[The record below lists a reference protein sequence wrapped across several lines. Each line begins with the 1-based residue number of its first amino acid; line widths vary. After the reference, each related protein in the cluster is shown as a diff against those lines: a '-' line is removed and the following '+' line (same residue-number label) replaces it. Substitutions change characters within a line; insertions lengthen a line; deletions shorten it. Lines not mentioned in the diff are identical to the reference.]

1 MAKKNLYELIGK
13 TEKGKTPLGYSLG
26 QSYNGVLESLY
37 SPKIVYNDIE
47 VAGQSQGIATR
58 QYSTLGTIGLGGYDD
73 GSGFIVYGDETISY
87 QALCTLKEYMSFIVD
102 YTGEDGMTKC
112 AFVSVPNRPMPN
124 SHASKG
130 YSLLNQTQI
139 TFPPYELNE
148 DTILSIQQ
156 GIGQDRNTCII
167 GAGIS
172 FHDFA
177 LKFMKRYFGDIQWK
191 PEWIEI
197 LACKGHLYVE
207 VVIPQNTSKAKVL
220 HTKVTIK
227 HQTNDSHAP
236 FEVWLPIP
244 LLLLNDYKQLGTV
257 IVNIEGKGEQ
267 KIGEGD
273 ARFPLASR
281 QYNHKNASISGFTPS
296 FLKAYI
302 KDDNITKYIGTT
314 LKYQDQKLQA
324 RVRLYIGQ
332 AGKQE
337 LKKLIG
343 AEIPQSCSKELFKGQ
358 AEPNSYINTVTAGS
372 GIRSNATGEISY
384 KPGQV
389 NWEELG
395 KKAPQMLAY
404 REAWESLCSKGNVN
418 VRMVLAIHV
427 YETGW
432 GRSDAWKLHKNPG
445 GLLYS
450 RLDGNYSP
458 SKVEYEVWRKRDKFG
473 GIQAKIINKGTDH
486 GRLYEFR
493 THADGIAAKIYLLLN
508 SENYG
513 INLGRYNTVGDFFT
527 GLQKGVPH
535 QRNNYKPDSYCPTV
549 TYTKGVT
556 NCYNSI
562 PQ

>member
-1 MAKKNLYELIGK
+1 MAKKSLYELIGN

-26 QSYNGVLESLY
+26 QSYNGVLQSLY
-37 SPKIVYNDIE
+37 STKIVYNDIG

-58 QYSTLGTIGLGGYDD
+58 QYSTLGTIGLGGSDD
-73 GSGFIVYGDETISY
+73 GSGFIVYGDNTISY
-87 QALCTLKEYMSFIVD
+87 QAVCTLKEYMSFIVD
-102 YTGEDGMTKC
+102 YTGDDGKTKC

-130 YSLLNQTQI
+130 YGLLNQTQI

-148 DTILSIQQ
+148 NTILSIQQ
-156 GIGQDRNTCII
+156 GIGQERNTCVI

-191 PEWIEI
+191 AEWIEV
-197 LACKGHLYVE
+197 LACKGHLYIE
-207 VVIPQNTSKAKVL
+207 VVIPQDTARAKVL

-244 LLLLNDYKQLGTV
+244 LLLLNDYNKLGTV
-257 IVNIEGKGEQ
+257 SINVEGKGEQ
-267 KIGEGD
+267 KIGEGNV
-273 ARFPLASR
+273 RFPLASR
-281 QYNHKNASISGFTPS
+281 QYNHKNASISGFNPS

-314 LKYQDQKLQA
+314 FKYQDQELQA

-332 AGKQE
+332 DGRQE

-343 AEIPQSCSKELFKGQ
+343 VEIPQSCRVELFKGQ
-358 AEPNSYINTVTAGS
+358 AEPNSYINTVSVGS
-372 GIRSNATGEISY
+372 GIRSNATGEITY

-389 NWEELG
+389 NWEALA

-404 REAWESLCSKGNVN
+404 REVWESVCSKANVN
-418 VRMVLAIHV
+418 VRMVMAIHV
-427 YETGW
+427 LETGW
-432 GRSDAWKLHKNPG
+432 GKSDAWIQHKNPG

-450 RLDGNYSP
+450 RADKNYSD
-458 SKVEYEVWRKRDKFG
+458 SVVAYDVWRKQDKFG
-473 GIQAKIINKGTDH
+473 GIQAKIIHKGTGH
-486 GRLYEFR
+486 GKFYEFR
-493 THADGIAAKIYLLLN
+493 THADGIAAKIYLLLT
-508 SENYG
+508 SPYYG
-513 INLGRYNTVGDFFT
+513 INLGKYNTVGDFFT

-535 QRNNYKPDSYCPTV
+535 QRNKFDPKAYCADSNYAA
-549 TYTKGVT
+549 GVM
-556 NCYNSI
+556 NAYNSI
-562 PQ
+562 PH